1 MTPLIRPFFTGGQI
15 NIIVESAM
23 KNEGSFSSE

>member
-15 NIIVESAM
+15 IIRVESAM
-23 KNEGSFSSE
+23 RNEKTFS